1 MDTGFNW
8 YAIKVVSG
16 QEKKIKACLESEVA
30 YLRNPECVKQIL
42 VTSERVY
49 EMRGGKKRIKE
60 RSFLPGYVV
69 LHANLTDPEVV
80 HAFNQVPGVMGFLG
94 DGAKAQRSPVPLRK
108 QEVNRLLGK
117 MDDVEENVDQ
127 LETLFSFG
135 EQVKVVDG
143 PFSNFTGSIEE
154 INEEK
159 HKLRVLVKIFGR
171 STPIELNFYQVEKLR

>member
-1 MDTGFNW
+1 MLKLKSNCTGGETRTPSLWFWRPLLCQLSYTRLLYFQRNL
-8 YAIKVVSG
+8 IP
-16 QEKKIKACLESEVA
+16 
-30 YLRNPECVKQIL
+30 YLSSQTGN
-42 VTSERVY
+42 
-49 EMRGGKKRIKE
+49 
-60 RSFLPGYVV
+60 
-69 LHANLTDPEVV
+69 
-80 HAFNQVPGVMGFLG
+80 
-94 DGAKAQRSPVPLRK
+94 GAKAQRSPVPLRK